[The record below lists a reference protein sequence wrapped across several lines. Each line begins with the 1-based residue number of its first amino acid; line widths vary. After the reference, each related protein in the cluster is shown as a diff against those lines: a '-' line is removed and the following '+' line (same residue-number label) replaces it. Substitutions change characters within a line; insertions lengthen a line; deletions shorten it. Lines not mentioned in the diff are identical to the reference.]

1 MIISIILFSI
11 AAILFTKSGIISKPI
26 CTDNVHSFELYKKCV
41 EKENDIYNPPL
52 WAKLPG
58 SASSDKFYVL
68 DEYYLA
74 HFVKPKDGLLKL
86 NRTNTFGIGLDSD
99 FEYIVEF
106 YDRNFFLISSNP
118 DVVSK
123 NMLMIKK
130 NVYTFI
136 YLKVNA
142 F

>member
-1 MIISIILFSI
+1 M
-11 AAILFTKSGIISKPI
+11 
-26 CTDNVHSFELYKKCV
+26 DQ
-41 EKENDIYNPPL
+41 
-52 WAKLPG
+52 
-58 SASSDKFYVL
+58 
-68 DEYYLA
+68 YYLA
-74 HFVKPKDGLLKL
+74 HFVKPKDGLIKL

-130 NVYTFI
+130 NVYSFI
-136 YLKVNA
+136 YLKVNSFISTSKQRVLKGQLRYA
-142 F
+142 LTKYVNFCKAKTKEFFGSDRSSVNADVCSAQV